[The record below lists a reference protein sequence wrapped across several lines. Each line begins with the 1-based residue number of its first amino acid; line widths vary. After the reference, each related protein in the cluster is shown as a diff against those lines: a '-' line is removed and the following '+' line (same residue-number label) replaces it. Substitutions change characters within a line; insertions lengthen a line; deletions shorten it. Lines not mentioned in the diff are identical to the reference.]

1 MVVTARALALVGCTL
16 LTLGCLTGSAAQAVP
31 PHELWREW
39 MLAGYFGV
47 WRGGREAQPRYP
59 LQAKIHSWPEGAA
72 GTTYGIEV
80 DGSDDRGTGEWL
92 SGGLLGREGIGDWTV
107 ELFGH
112 DVVSVRQHTFFYDK
126 LAYEF
131 FVVLRPARGG
141 LGKLLRHWRF
151 PPEELARTYTGDPI
165 DPAIFRRSTRARR
178 VIESMLDPTP
188 GPIPEPFAEGYVD
201 VDPVTKTVIVTIIGL
216 KRPFAERIDLSQH
229 LRE

>member
-1 MVVTARALALVGCTL
+1 MLGLAGCALLI
-16 LTLGCLTGSAAQAVP
+16 LGCVVSSGAQSAQV
-31 PHELWREW
+31 HELWKEW

-47 WRGGREAQPRYP
+47 WRGGQEAHPRYAR
-59 LQAKIHSWPEGAA
+59 QDKIHSWPEGAV

-80 DGSDDRGTGEWL
+80 DGTDDRGGEWL
-92 SGGLLGREGIGDWTV
+92 SGGLLGRAGIGDWTV

-112 DVVSVRQHTFFYDK
+112 DVVRVRWHVFRYDEI
-126 LAYEF
+126 AYEF

-141 LGKLLRHWRF
+141 LGKLLRQWRF
-151 PPEELARTYTGDPI
+151 PPEELVRTHTGEPI
-165 DPAIFRRSTRARR
+165 DPTIFRRSTRARR

-201 VDPVTKTVIVTIIGL
+201 VDPVTKTATVTIIGL
-216 KRPFAERIDLSQH
+216 KRPFAERIDLSEH